1 MVKKALHQGPPIR
14 RTNERFIFVHPP
26 LPPANDK
33 TTSAGVG
40 DQPGWE
46 TMFWAEFDDLLHEA
60 DAQAALFQAIQQD
73 RPVDRLPLRGLQIRR
88 IIIQFAI
95 HRGGEHG
102 G

>member
-1 MVKKALHQGPPIR
+1 
-14 RTNERFIFVHPP
+14 
-26 LPPANDK
+26 
-33 TTSAGVG
+33 
-40 DQPGWE
+40 
-46 TMFWAEFDDLLHEA
+46 MFWAEFDDLLHEA